1 MENMN
6 TLDFI
11 FCNNWWKES
20 TNLTNNNLCL
30 YFQFQRL
37 IIEEKETE
45 KNAVDTATLMGGPKG
60 KKGKGKGALRGKG
73 KKKRGGGPNNIARMP
88 VM

>member
-1 MENMN
+1 M
-6 TLDFI
+6 
-11 FCNNWWKES
+11 KES
-20 TNLTNNNLCL
+20 TNLPNNNLCL

>member
-1 MENMN
+1 M
-6 TLDFI
+6 
-11 FCNNWWKES
+11 
-20 TNLTNNNLCL
+20 
-30 YFQFQRL
+30 

-60 KKGKGKGALRGKG
+60 KKGIVSLKIHNFKNFFLNVYFFFIFEIVFLNHFLGKGKGALRGKG

>member
-1 MENMN
+1 M
-6 TLDFI
+6 
-11 FCNNWWKES
+11 KES
-20 TNLTNNNLCL
+20 TPLTKSII
-30 YFQFQRL
+30 YIHIFFFQFQRL

-60 KKGKGKGALRGKG
+60 KKGKGKGAVRGKG

>member
-1 MENMN
+1 M
-6 TLDFI
+6 
-11 FCNNWWKES
+11 KES
-20 TNLTNNNLCL
+20 TNLPNNNLCL

-60 KKGKGKGALRGKG
+60 KKGIIFF
-73 KKKRGGGPNNIARMP
+73 KKFKVLKIL
-88 VM
+88 

>member
-1 MENMN
+1 M
-6 TLDFI
+6 
-11 FCNNWWKES
+11 KES
-20 TNLTNNNLCL
+20 NTDNEQHL

-60 KKGKGKGALRGKG
+60 KKGYYFYFNLFVTSTFEFSNSPILEFKVLHKSKRAL
-73 KKKRGGGPNNIARMP
+73 
-88 VM
+88 

>member
-1 MENMN
+1 M
-6 TLDFI
+6 
-11 FCNNWWKES
+11 KES

-60 KKGKGKGALRGKG
+60 KKGIILQKIHNFKNFFKMFISKIVFFFL
-73 KKKRGGGPNNIARMP
+73 NIF
-88 VM
+88 